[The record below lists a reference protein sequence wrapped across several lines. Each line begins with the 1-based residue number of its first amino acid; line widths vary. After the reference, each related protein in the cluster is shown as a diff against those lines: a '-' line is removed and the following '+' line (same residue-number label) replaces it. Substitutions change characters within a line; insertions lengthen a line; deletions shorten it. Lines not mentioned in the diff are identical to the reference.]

1 MKIIIC
7 GKGGSGKST
16 LSVLIANGLAKRGF
30 NVLLID
36 ADESNTGLHHLI
48 GDSSPLILMD
58 DLGGKKEFK
67 QQLNKP
73 FGFSSGLFSQ
83 QTITFNDIP
92 SQCNSKTDGI
102 KLFSIGK
109 IHSSGEGCACPM
121 GILSKMILS
130 KLVIGNKD
138 IVLIDSSA
146 GIEHFGRGIDEKCD
160 LIINVVDPSFE
171 SFLLSKKITA
181 MAVEAKTE
189 ICYIL
194 NKMDDQVTKIMLENI
209 DQTKVAAKINYN
221 KTIFMNGLKGEKLKF
236 SVPEID
242 SVCRLIEEQKKGG

>member
-16 LSVLIANGLAKRGF
+16 ISALIANGLAKTGF

-36 ADESNTGLHHLI
+36 ADESNTGLHRLM
-48 GDSSPLILMD
+48 GESSPLILMD
-58 DLGGKKEFK
+58 DLGGKKKFK
-67 QQLNKP
+67 QKLNKP
-73 FGFSSGLFSQ
+73 FGFDSGIFSK
-83 QTITFNDIP
+83 QTISLKDIP

-102 KLFSIGK
+102 KLLSIGK

-130 KLVIGNKD
+130 KLVIGDKE

-181 MAVEAKTE
+181 MATEAETE

-194 NKMDDQVTKIMLENI
+194 NKMDDRVTKIMLENI
-209 DQTKVAAKINYN
+209 DQTKVAAKINQDE
-221 KTIFMNGLKGEKLKF
+221 TIFMSGLKGEKLNF

-242 SVCRLIEEQKKGG
+242 PVCRLIEEQKRA